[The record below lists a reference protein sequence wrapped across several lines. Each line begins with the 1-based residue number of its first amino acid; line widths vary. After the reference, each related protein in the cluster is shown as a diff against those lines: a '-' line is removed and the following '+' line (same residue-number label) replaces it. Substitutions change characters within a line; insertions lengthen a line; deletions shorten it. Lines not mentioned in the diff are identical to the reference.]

1 MIVES
6 TKEVHIDKVVE
17 LLNQA
22 LQVQYSMI
30 IHYPQISKSVSD
42 GDISR
47 YTLMLFDDSTKHANT
62 IVDIINQLG
71 GKVQWSFEDLPKNMD
86 MKELFEMQLKR
97 EEQVLRLYQQSAS
110 LIPEDNLKWQLNYL
124 VKGKTRQIRIIQRII
139 SMLQNSILN

>member
-1 MIVES
+1 
-6 TKEVHIDKVVE
+6 
-17 LLNQA
+17 
-22 LQVQYSMI
+22 
-30 IHYPQISKSVSD
+30 
-42 GDISR
+42 
-47 YTLMLFDDSTKHANT
+47 MLFDDSTKHANT

-71 GKVQWSFEDLPKNMD
+71 GKVRWSFEDLPKNMD

-110 LIPEDNLKWQLNYL
+110 LILEDNLKWQLNYL